1 MENSTM
7 ITTSEASNIEAIRLF
22 AYFAYNYNH
31 NFIEA
36 AFESSGQSLVNHFR
50 EKFNIIYATYGSNT
64 VMIKFFLE
72 LSRNNQ
78 EILSAYILNN
88 YKG

>member
-1 MENSTM
+1 MENSVE
-7 ITTSEASNIEAIRLF
+7 ISNIKAIRLF

-31 NFIEA
+31 NFIEE
-36 AFESSGQSLVNHFR
+36 AFASEGQSLVNHFR

-64 VMIKFFLE
+64 VMNKFFLE
-72 LSRNNQ
+72 LSSDNQ
-78 EILSAYILNN
+78 DILSEYILRN